1 LQLCQIIIYL
11 FYFDMFEIIIKVDE
25 IAKNN
30 KELKKSP
37 EEIYFIY
44 LNDLLEKIRKI
55 PFKKYANQF

>member
-1 LQLCQIIIYL
+1 
-11 FYFDMFEIIIKVDE
+11 MFEIIIKVDE